1 MIQKAEIDT
10 LRDLSS
16 EDLWTNAQYLAISHF
31 RPESTSHRPA
41 TKCVL
46 LYDDERMYG
55 SFVVEDRYV
64 RCVNITNQSPVYD
77 DSCVELFLQPLPD
90 RGYFNFE
97 FNCGG
102 AILSSYITDPA
113 KKDGKVISAVPLTEN
128 EISEIEIQSSL
139 PGSTNP
145 EITGRITWTLRF
157 SIPLRLFEQYIGKLD
172 KEERREWRGNLY
184 KCGNKTSHPHWA
196 SWAPLRDRN
205 YHAPWDFGILRFEEK
220 RQITNPAL

>member
-1 MIQKAEIDT
+1 MDAPIYTIRKTAGGW
-10 LRDLSS
+10 LHSFSS
-16 EDLWTNAQYLAISHF
+16 ESFWVKAGQLTIGCF
-31 RPESTSHRPA
+31 RPESTSHRP
-41 TKCVL
+41 TTQCRL
-46 LYDDERMYG
+46 LYDDERLYG

-64 RCVNITNQSPVYD
+64 RCLNTDNQSPVYE

-113 KKDGKVISAVPLTEN
+113 KKDGKVISAAPLTEN

-139 PGSTNP
+139 PGITNP
-145 EITGRITWTLRF
+145 EISGKITWMLSF
-157 SIPLRLFEQYIGKLD
+157 SVPFRLLEQYIGKLE
-172 KEERREWRGNLY
+172 KEKRKEWKGNLY

-205 YHAPWDFGILRFEEK
+205 FHAPWDFGILRF
-220 RQITNPAL
+220 R